1 MSFSI
6 PIVAEVSPSATTFS
20 RKDGG
25 LSSLVL
31 QIRAGGPSV
40 TIGAGLVTV
49 VLGWVTV
56 VVLFVVVL
64 GSVTVVVLFVLV
76 VSGSVTVVVLFV
88 LVVSGSVTV
97 VVLFVVVLVVSGSVT
112 VVVLLVTVLVEVEVV
127 SPPGQPPAGAGMMS
141 GPFGWAAPVWPFSAF
156 WFWKISVV
164 YGMDSEAVGWQIVT
178 GKTSA

>member
-25 LSSLVL
+25 LSSSVL

-64 GSVTVVVLFVLV
+64 
-76 VSGSVTVVVLFV
+76 GSVTVVVLFV